1 MSFFYFIII
10 VVVVFWKK
18 KKVVNIDL
26 LFIWIN
32 GFPRNI
38 FSYQVSIT
46 YWKSP
51 DNIEGCPDYKLLLR
65 VLSIVRQV
73 IEMDANSAL

>member
-1 MSFFYFIII
+1 MSFFLLLLLLLSFE
-10 VVVVFWKK
+10 K